1 MVEESIPMV
10 SSKQMLRVLEKDH
23 LDAIHGATLRVLERT
38 GVLVNSDM
46 ALSLLEKKGLIV
58 DRKSRIVK
66 MPESAVNDAVKSCQ
80 SNFKWHARSEKNS
93 IQVVD
98 GRTKI
103 GPGAECVYF
112 IDPETDCARVPT
124 FRDGIQCC
132 RLLDALDC
140 VQIAYLPTFS
150 SDVPEEV
157 RSVVTTTAGIVHSSK
172 LTYGGSTGKE
182 DVEMTMRLGEAIMG
196 SREEMRKRPLFAGY
210 VDPIS
215 PLAHEHTMLEALL
228 GYASV
233 DMPVFVTV
241 MALAGGT
248 APASI
253 AGILVQQNA
262 EVLSAI
268 VIANTVTKSPK
279 IVYGSVSCPLDM
291 RTGMSAAGAPEFSLI
306 GVGAV
311 QLAKYYDLPSNMGV
325 QSDSKAVDEQAAYE
339 KAFAALAA
347 AAAGADFSDL
357 FIGST
362 EAFNTY
368 SPVQLVIDDEIAS
381 NALRFANGIEVN
393 DETLSVET
401 MAKVGPMGNYLKQRD
416 TMLRFRKEHL
426 APKISDR
433 WTRSKWDQSGSK
445 GAKERAKERMQEIL
459 RSHVPEPLEP
469 EVRKSI
475 NALLAEHA
483 KGYTVEALENALK

>member
-1 MVEESIPMV
+1 MV
-10 SSKQMLRVLEKDH
+10 SGKQMLRVLEKDH
-23 LDAIHGATLRVLERT
+23 LDAIHGATLRVLEKT
-38 GVLVNSDM
+38 GVLVNSEM
-46 ALSLLEKKGLIV
+46 ALSLLEKKGLAV

-66 MPESAVNDAVKSCQ
+66 MPESAVNEAVKSCQ

-93 IQVVD
+93 IEVVD

-112 IDPETDCARVPT
+112 IDPETDRARVPT

-132 RLLDALDC
+132 RLLDALDT

-150 SDVPEEV
+150 SDIPEDV
-157 RSVVTTTAGIVHSSK
+157 RSLVTMTAGIVHSSK
-172 LTYGGSTGKE
+172 VTYGGSTGSD
-182 DVEMTMRLGEAIMG
+182 DVERTMRLGEAILG
-196 SREEMRKRPLFAGY
+196 SRDELRKRPLFAGY

-215 PLAHEHTMLEALL
+215 PLAHEHTMLEGLL
-228 GYASV
+228 GYARV

-268 VIANTVTKSPK
+268 VLASTVTKSPK

-306 GVGAV
+306 GVGAI

-381 NALRFANGIEVN
+381 NALRFAQGIEVS
-393 DETLSVET
+393 DETLSVEM
-401 MAKVGPMGNYLKQRD
+401 MARVGPMGNYLKQRD
-416 TMLRFRKEHL
+416 TMVRFRKEHL

-433 WTRSKWDQSGSK
+433 WTRTKWAQSGSK
-445 GAKERAKERMQEIL
+445 DAKERAKERMRELL

-469 EVRKSI
+469 EVKK
-475 NALLAEHA
+475 NLDALLAEHA
-483 KGYTVEALENALK
+483 KGYTVEALEKAFR